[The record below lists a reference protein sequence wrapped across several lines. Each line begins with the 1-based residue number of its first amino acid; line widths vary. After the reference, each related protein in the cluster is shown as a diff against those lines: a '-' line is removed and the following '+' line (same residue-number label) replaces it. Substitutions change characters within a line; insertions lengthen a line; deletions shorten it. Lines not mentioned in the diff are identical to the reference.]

1 VNKGNALKRYI
12 LIIDNLLGVAVGGGL
27 WDASRLRATPL
38 GRLCDKGKPVV
49 RRGTQSYGPLSD
61 REAAGLPNRAV
72 QKRRGH
78 LSIYDVLSDDAIG
91 GASLLLQATLPPL
104 VRQLKRAMGKLQQA
118 LEEVESAIVEFEE
131 ALGTE
136 SLVLPV
142 RWVPPERYH
151 GQGSTE
157 LLSIEQV
164 CEELGMGKSWVYH
177 RIKSG
182 EIPSVKLGRNIKVK
196 REDLDQY
203 LENQRYQPSG
213 VA

>member
-1 VNKGNALKRYI
+1 MDMDEQDSA
-12 LIIDNLLGVAVGGGL
+12 
-27 WDASRLRATPL
+27 
-38 GRLCDKGKPVV
+38 
-49 RRGTQSYGPLSD
+49 
-61 REAAGLPNRAV
+61 
-72 QKRRGH
+72 
-78 LSIYDVLSDDAIG
+78 VLSEAAIG
-91 GASLLLQATLPPL
+91 GASLLLQAILPRQC
-104 VRQLKRAMGKLQQA
+104 RQLTRAKERLQQA
-118 LEEVESAIVEFEE
+118 LEEVESALVECEE
-131 ALGTE
+131 VLSAE
-136 SLVLPV
+136 LPV
-142 RWVPPERYH
+142 PPVLRSVPPERSH

-164 CEELGMGKSWVYH
+164 CQELGMGKSWIYH